1 MKHHQQL
8 SLPLNLW
15 RHQVA
20 PGGACPRCC
29 LPAKGKSHPLPVV
42 SIIEHSHTT
51 YHNVKV
57 PYLRTKS
64 HSREVTVRYRTRD
77 GTCQDHGQDQ
87 DRTETR
93 DTPMS
98 TTSKAYDGGRSA

>member
-1 MKHHQQL
+1 MGHAQDAVCQQKEKAIRYQTYL
-8 SLPLNLW
+8 
-15 RHQVA
+15 
-20 PGGACPRCC
+20 
-29 LPAKGKSHPLPVV
+29 
-42 SIIEHSHTT
+42 IEHSHTT